1 MKAIK
6 ALREQL
12 SRWQATV
19 TLT

>member
-12 SRWQATV
+12 LRCQATV